1 MSRSEWLIVNGDK
14 IEIFIRL
21 LRWCVWSVLLYG
33 NDAWMIN
40 AYTKNYL
47 KAIDTIRS
55 VESQFFITCF
65 FGLGL
70 S

>member
-1 MSRSEWLIVNGDK
+1 MSRSEWLIVNGEK
-14 IEIFIRL
+14 REILNRL
-21 LRWCVWSVLLYG
+21 SRWCVWSVLLYG

-47 KAIDTIRS
+47 KAIDTRS
-55 VESQFFITCF
+55 VESLFFITCF
-65 FGLGL
+65 FGLGI